1 MSSWF
6 IKKVRQ
12 YERRFIPKMRHK
24 VWYKVI
30 KAFVLLPVVLLG
42 TLINLLYGATIS
54 KIRFKR
60 SGKPDIV
67 LNNIIAGWGNLMFS
81 SPAVEQ
87 LALKRA
93 KICADCPS
101 AQFSG
106 AYYITAPDSKT
117 KQVRG
122 LKCGECGCA
131 LSAKV
136 RSVED
141 SCPLGKW

>member
-1 MSSWF
+1 MRV
-6 IKKVRQ
+6 IRQ
-12 YERRFIPKMRHK
+12 YERRFIPNTRHK
-24 VWYKVI
+24 TWYKVV
-30 KAFVLLPVVLLG
+30 KAIVILPIVLIGALLS
-42 TLINLLYGATIS
+42 LVYGLTIS

-60 SGKPDIV
+60 SGKPEIV
-67 LNNIIAGWGNLMFS
+67 LDNIIAGWSNLMFS

-87 LALKRA
+87 LAIKRA
-93 KICADCPS
+93 KICAECPS

-106 AYYITAPDSKT
+106 AYYITAPDNKT
-117 KQVRG
+117 KEVRG

-141 SCPLGKW
+141 TCPLGKW

>member
-1 MSSWF
+1 MSKRL
-6 IKKVRQ
+6 IKTIRQ
-12 YERRFIPKMRHK
+12 YERRFIPNARNKT
-24 VWYKVI
+24 WYKTF
-30 KAFVLLPVVLLG
+30 KAIVLLPVVLASAVFQ
-42 TLINLLYGATIS
+42 LLYSLIVS

-60 SGKPDIV
+60 TGKPDIV
-67 LNNIIAGWGNLMFS
+67 LNNIIEGWGNLMFS
-81 SPAVEQ
+81 SPSVEK

-106 AYYITAPDSKT
+106 AYYITAPDNKT